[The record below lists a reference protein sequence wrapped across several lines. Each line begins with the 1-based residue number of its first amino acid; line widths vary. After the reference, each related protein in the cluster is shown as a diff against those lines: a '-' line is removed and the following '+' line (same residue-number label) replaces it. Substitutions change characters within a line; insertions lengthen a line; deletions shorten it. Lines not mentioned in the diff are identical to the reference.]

1 MDDVSEID
9 INENEKSLSF
19 NEFYDISSNLFKEMV
34 DFYVDSQT
42 VSNSEVSEIEKCT
55 RGQAS
60 SQHWWDHRKERLTA
74 SKFYT
79 AAVNTVESSKRI
91 NSILYSRL
99 NLSSTRHG
107 IQYENEALKNILEI
121 LSKNVSFSMLTT
133 HGL

>member
-60 SQHWWDHRKERLTA
+60 S
-74 SKFYT
+74 
-79 AAVNTVESSKRI
+79 
-91 NSILYSRL
+91 
-99 NLSSTRHG
+99 
-107 IQYENEALKNILEI
+107 
-121 LSKNVSFSMLTT
+121 
-133 HGL
+133 

>member
-19 NEFYDISSNLFKEMV
+19 NEFYDISSNLFIEMV

-79 AAVNTVESSKRI
+79 AAVNTVEPSK
-91 NSILYSRL
+91 
-99 NLSSTRHG
+99 
-107 IQYENEALKNILEI
+107 KN
-121 LSKNVSFSMLTT
+121 
-133 HGL
+133 